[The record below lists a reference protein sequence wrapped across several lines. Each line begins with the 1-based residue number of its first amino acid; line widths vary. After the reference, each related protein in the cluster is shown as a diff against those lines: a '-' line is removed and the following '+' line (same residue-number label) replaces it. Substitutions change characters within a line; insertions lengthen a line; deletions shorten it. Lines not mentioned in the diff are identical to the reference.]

1 MISEL
6 AVSNLLGP
14 WRGDAHT
21 GLMQRCKESWD
32 TPLVH
37 LSDLMVATFL
47 NQNIAPEHLL
57 IEAKHRI
64 EVRERDGSE
73 YFDGQLLE
81 AIENVRSR
89 GLDFSGV

>member
-6 AVSNLLGP
+6 AVSNLLWP
-14 WRGDAHT
+14 WRGDADT

-32 TPLVH
+32 TPLIH

-47 NQNIAPEHLL
+47 NQNIAPAHLL

-64 EVRERDGSE
+64 EARERDGSE

-81 AIENVRSR
+81 AIEHVRSR

>member
-1 MISEL
+1 MTSKL
-6 AVSNLLGP
+6 AISNLLGP
-14 WRGDAHT
+14 WHGDAHT
-21 GLMQRCKESWD
+21 GLMQRCQESWD

-47 NQNIAPEHLL
+47 NQNIAPEQLL
-57 IEAKHRI
+57 IEAKERI

-73 YFDGQLLE
+73 YFDGQLFE

>member
-1 MISEL
+1 MFSEL

-14 WRGDAHT
+14 WQGDAHT
-21 GLMQRCKESWD
+21 GLMQRCNESWD

-47 NQNIAPEHLL
+47 NQDIATEHLL

-64 EVRERDGSE
+64 EALERDGSE

-81 AIENVRSR
+81 AIKHVRSLA
-89 GLDFSGV
+89 LDFSGV

>member
-47 NQNIAPEHLL
+47 NQNIATKHLL
-57 IEAKHRI
+57 IEAKR
-64 EVRERDGSE
+64 RMKDQERDETE

-81 AIENVRSR
+81 AIER
-89 GLDFSGV
+89 LQSGE

>member
-1 MISEL
+1 MTSKLTI
-6 AVSNLLGP
+6 SNLLGP
-14 WRGDAHT
+14 WHGDAHT
-21 GLMQRCKESWD
+21 GLMQRCQESWD

-47 NQNIAPEHLL
+47 NQNIASEHLL
-57 IEAKHRI
+57 IEAKERI

-81 AIENVRSR
+81 AMENAMAR